1 MKRAWIALLI
11 TFAAVLPARFYIAF
25 NLVDQKNGFYTDG
38 GTLAGI
44 AAAAALLGAVLA
56 SAFGR
61 RKTQPL
67 SREPLRSVSAA
78 LLAALSGVFVAGESI
93 VGLAD
98 AGGPTLL
105 NGILAVL
112 GVCAAVSLMAAAY
125 DFASGSSVLRQRPLV
140 ALFVPIWGCLRL
152 VSLFVSYAAV
162 VDRFEDIYHTFT
174 VVMLLLF
181 LFSQTKFLTGVDA
194 ERGGKMMFLYGF
206 PAVVAALTDA
216 LPNIALLFAGR
227 KTLGTFPT
235 GLFLVNAVLGVYAA
249 VYLAAEGKRRTA
261 VPMVAISPDF
271 TEDGEPDGAEQPLE
285 RRGEKGAGKTLH
297 GDPEPQWLDFLQKA
311 YHAEDRF
318 VETEKPVPDLSG
330 RLKS

>member
-38 GTLAGI
+38 GTLAGV

-174 VVMLLLF
+174 VVLLLLF

-206 PAVVAALTDA
+206 PAIVAALTDA

-285 RRGEKGAGKTLH
+285 HRGGKEAARTLH

-311 YHAEDRF
+311 YHAKDRF
-318 VETEKPVPDLSG
+318 VETGKPVPDLSG